1 MDHDCAE
8 CNGSG
13 ELCSECCAPHHWCEC
28 EQGDVA
34 PLAVRPAL
42 RRRAFNPAEGRRTA
56 AQCLQGL

>member
-28 EQGDVA
+28 VQGDVA
-34 PLAVRPAL
+34 PLAVGCKTC
-42 RRRAFNPAEGRRTA
+42 AEKAGY
-56 AQCLQGL
+56 